1 MLIIEVIPYKT
12 FRERLQVTKEYD
24 GRGKIIIY
32 DQYIYIE
39 RITGKEMEFKVKE

>member
-1 MLIIEVIPYKT
+1 MVVVEVIPYKT

-32 DQYIYIE
+32 DHYIYIE
-39 RITGKEMEFKVKE
+39 RIIDKKNLR